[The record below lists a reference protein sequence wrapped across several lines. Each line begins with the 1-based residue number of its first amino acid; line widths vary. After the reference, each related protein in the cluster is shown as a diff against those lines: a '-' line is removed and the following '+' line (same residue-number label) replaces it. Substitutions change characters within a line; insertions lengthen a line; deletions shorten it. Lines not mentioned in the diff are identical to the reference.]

1 MKKHNEGYTLV
12 LVLIVL
18 IVLSLLAT
26 YVLTFSLR
34 NLHTQKAAAIR
45 EQSYYTAVGETEAV
59 VGSFRAFAEKNQGA
73 ALTAFFNEEE
83 HIFLL
88 TTTEEF
94 QKKESERTEENWFGL
109 SGVKA
114 VTLKVEE
121 QNLGRLSLD
130 LVLVSGVTQIDCTL
144 RLLATVSL
152 TQEKGLYTLSDFNGV
167 EYASY
172 SISMVEGGEAVE

>member
-45 EQSYYTAVGETEAV
+45 EQNYYAVVGEVEAV

-73 ALTAFFNEEE
+73 ALTAVFNEEE

-94 QKKESERTEENWFGL
+94 QKEESERTE
-109 SGVKA
+109 
-114 VTLKVEE
+114 
-121 QNLGRLSLD
+121 
-130 LVLVSGVTQIDCTL
+130 
-144 RLLATVSL
+144 
-152 TQEKGLYTLSDFNGV
+152 
-167 EYASY
+167 
-172 SISMVEGGEAVE
+172 